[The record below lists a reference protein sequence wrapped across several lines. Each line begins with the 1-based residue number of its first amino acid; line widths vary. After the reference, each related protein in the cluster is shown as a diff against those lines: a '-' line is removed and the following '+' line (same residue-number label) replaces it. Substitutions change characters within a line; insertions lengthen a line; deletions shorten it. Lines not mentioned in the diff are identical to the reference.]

1 LYINIFFLNIDAW
14 EQPKTKQKNYTDQTK
29 QNQKT
34 KKYYIVHMKSA
45 KGEPMNGNMPAVR
58 LKTKSAKGEPMNGN
72 MPAVR

>member
-1 LYINIFFLNIDAW
+1 MHGSN
-14 EQPKTKQKNYTDQTK
+14 QKTKQKNYTDQTN

-34 KKYYIVHMKSA
+34 KKYYIVQTKSA